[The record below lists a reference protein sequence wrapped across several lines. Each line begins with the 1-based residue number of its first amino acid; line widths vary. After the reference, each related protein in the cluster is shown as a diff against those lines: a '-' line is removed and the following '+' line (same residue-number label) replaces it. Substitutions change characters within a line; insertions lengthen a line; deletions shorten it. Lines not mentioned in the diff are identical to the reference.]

1 MKFYRRVSLA
11 ILATLVVFALF
22 LAPTQSSVWAQDE
35 GEGTESEATPVPE
48 ESTEGDTALEGAEDD
63 GFGEATPEL
72 FISSDET
79 PEAEGLPTN
88 TAVALDTPVVLL
100 PRLGGPVLTPEIGDG
115 GPAFGGIVILTD
127 PAGGAP
133 SIIIAGTESPATGV
147 GEDVPPA
154 EPSPTP
160 RPIIFPTRTPVPTP
174 IPLPT
179 AFPTAIPEPGDVWT
193 QPLNLSQS
201 GSASI
206 PSVAVQ
212 SDGTLHA
219 VWWDEFNYAQYAYT
233 TVGGWTVPRTIPEVV
248 GVTSQVDQKVQAPG
262 YLRTY
267 VTESGTAVVFWLD
280 ENDNLMSSRSTIDSN
295 SWSTPKRAATG
306 PVGWDIRVGGNGAIH
321 VAYLRATDSE
331 QFPAGAYY
339 RVSTDDG
346 ESFESAVPIQ
356 VSNYFRTIEKGEG
369 HIRIADN
376 DGQLLVGWDD
386 PRLDLSFLSRSVD
399 GGQSFEE
406 PRNVE
411 SLQDRPAQHIRLLPL
426 SEGSY
431 LRLWEAGETC
441 NIYQQVSVNGGES
454 WTTPA
459 RVLESLGGCLGED
472 SYYITP
478 DNKLLYVNKTGEG
491 DQARTHLMIWD
502 GQSWADPLAIQFDFQ
517 NPITN
522 RTSTI
527 GCASAVQNGTF
538 VSVVGCDQ
546 GGDIVVSKSV
556 PTTTKLLPVLEQA
569 WEPGV
574 VLSNT
579 TVNVGVPSV
588 AVEPGGNLHILWGE
602 AANTTESDNTSF
614 AYLRGDGENW
624 SAIATV
630 IDPETRVEDPSLVTD
645 ANGIL
650 HAAWSNG
657 PTGTVMYSRTF
668 GRDAVS
674 EDSWIAD
681 IALPAVGDVGGWPSL
696 AIAPDQTL
704 HAIYTVP
711 LNENR
716 GVYHTL
722 STDQGLNWSTPTLMF
737 DAASENWQ
745 MARNTDLRIDRN
757 GRLHAVWAHSTLP
770 SSEAPLGAYYAYSDD
785 DGLSWTEPGIIDL
798 DGAGYPQLE
807 LTNNGEVHIAW
818 VRSGFAGLEVWHQWS
833 PDSGQTWSEAAAIP
847 GTQNVTT
854 DFGFASNGQDNIY
867 LSGIL
872 TTEQNSASLFFT
884 FWNGQE
890 WVGYDTTLLGIDA
903 AQDAGVRAQLLPNGK
918 LGLVYRVQATTSSG
932 VPQYVIGYTQ
942 RQVTSELIA
951 AQEVF
956 PTQDAEL
963 VSDLKPTEEAI
974 AAVTPVPTFTQIGP
988 TVMPPPEPFVDE
1000 AVDIGGTNSG
1010 RNMRIAI
1017 VAGAMVLISLFSLL
1031 FLRRRQ

>member
-11 ILATLVVFALF
+11 ALATIVVLALF
-22 LAPTQSSVWAQDE
+22 FGSVPVSVWAQE
-35 GEGTESEATPVPE
+35 GEDEDTSEATPVPE
-48 ESTEGDTALEGAEDD
+48 QSTEVQEGSGDGD
-63 GFGEATPEL
+63 FSEATPEL
-72 FISSDET
+72 FVISDT
-79 PEAEGLPTN
+79 PEPGDAEPTN

-100 PRLGGPVLTPEIGDG
+100 PGLGGPVLTPEIGDG

-147 GEDVPPA
+147 GETVPPA
-154 EPSPTP
+154 EPSPTS
-160 RPIIFPTRTPVPTP
+160 RPVVFPTRTPVPTP

-201 GSASI
+201 GSASM

-212 SDGTLHA
+212 SDGTLHS
-219 VWWDEFNYAQYAYT
+219 VWWDEFNFAQYAYT
-233 TVGGWTVPRTIPEVV
+233 TVGGWTVPRTIPDVV
-248 GVTSQVDQKVQAPG
+248 GVTSQVDQKVQAPE
-262 YLRTY
+262 YLRVY
-267 VTESGTAVVFWLD
+267 VTESGTAVVFWMD
-280 ENDNLMSSRSTIDSN
+280 ENDNLMSTRSTADSN
-295 SWSTPKRAATG
+295 SWSAPKRAATG
-306 PVGWDIRVGGNGAIH
+306 PVGWDIRVSSSDVIH
-321 VAYLRATDSE
+321 VAYLRATESD

-346 ESFESAVPIQ
+346 ESFDSAVPIT

-369 HIRIADN
+369 HIRIAEN
-376 DGQLLVGWDD
+376 GGQLLVGWDD
-386 PRLDLSFLSRSVD
+386 PQLDLSYLSRSTD
-399 GGQSFEE
+399 GGQSFES

-441 NIYQQVSVNGGES
+441 NVYQQVSVNGGES
-454 WTTPA
+454 WTTPS

-472 SYYITP
+472 SYHITP
-478 DNKLLYVNKTGEG
+478 ENKLLYVNKTGVG

-502 GQSWADPLAIQFDFQ
+502 GQSWSDPLAIQFDFQ

-527 GCASAVQNGTF
+527 GCASAVQNGSA

-556 PTTTKLLPVLEQA
+556 PTTTELLPVLEQA

-579 TVNVGVPSV
+579 TVNVGIPSV
-588 AVEPGGNLHILWGE
+588 AVEPGGNLHIMWGE
-602 AANTTESDNTSF
+602 AANTTEVDNTSF

-630 IDPETRVEDPSLVTD
+630 IDPETRVAHPSLVTD

-657 PTGTVMYSRTF
+657 PTGTVLYSRTF

-674 EDSWIAD
+674 EDSWIKE
-681 IALPAVGDVGGWPSL
+681 IPLPAVGDVGGWPSL
-696 AIAPDQTL
+696 ALSPDQTL

-722 STDQGLNWSTPTLMF
+722 STDQGLNWSAPTLVF
-737 DAASENWQ
+737 DAAADNWQ

-770 SSEAPLGAYYAYSDD
+770 SSEDPLGAYYAYSDD
-785 DGLSWTEPGIIDL
+785 QGLTWSEPGIIDL

-807 LTNNGEVHIAW
+807 LTNNGQVHITW
-818 VRSGFAGLEVWHQWS
+818 VRIGFAGLEVWHQWS
-833 PDSGQTWSEAAAIP
+833 PDNGQTWSEASAIP

-854 DFGFASNGQDNIY
+854 DFGFASNGQDDIY

-932 VPQYVIGYTQ
+932 VPQYVVGYTQ

-956 PTQDAEL
+956 PTQPAVEDTALE
-963 VSDLKPTEEAI
+963 PTEDAGDAI
-974 AAVTPVPTFTQIGP
+974 AVAPTLTKIGP
-988 TVMPPPEPFVDE
+988 TVMPAPPVVDYD
-1000 AVDIGGTNSG
+1000 AVDAANDSSSS
-1010 RNMRIAI
+1010 RNLQIAL
-1017 VAGAMVLISLFSLL
+1017 VAVGMIAVTLFSLL